1 MNTKLDHI
9 QERKLRE
16 ANARR
21 EHIIKVVKDL
31 IKKGGARAVS
41 IRKVADAVGFST
53 SVVYAL
59 FRDKATMITQAMDKD
74 LLELVRL
81 MREACGAGATPW
93 ERIKLAGRAY
103 VQFGMLHP
111 DEYALVF
118 MEQRPHAPV
127 GAAFVEHGNA
137 EQDPYAFA
145 CGLFAEL
152 AREGQVRGGEQ
163 AVHAMTQIFWQALH
177 GMVSL
182 HIVMGEGDDWTPHLE
197 LERHLEDVLEVVA
210 GGIRLRFAA

>member
-1 MNTKLDHI
+1 M
-9 QERKLRE
+9 QARKLRE
-16 ANARR
+16 AQARR
-21 EHIIKVVKDL
+21 EHLIQVVKDL

-41 IRKVADAVGFST
+41 IRKVADAAGFST

-59 FRDKATMITQAMDKD
+59 FRDKATLITQAMDQD

-81 MREACGAGATPW
+81 MRQACAASAEPW

-127 GAAFVEHGNA
+127 EAAIVEHGNA
-137 EQDPYAFA
+137 EQDPYAYA
-145 CGLFAEL
+145 YSLFAEL
-152 AREGQVRGGEQ
+152 AQSGQVRGGE
-163 AVHAMTQIFWQALH
+163 AALHAMTQIFWQALH

-182 HIVMGEGDDWTPHLE
+182 GIVMGEGDDWTPNLE
-197 LERHLEDVLEVVA
+197 SDGHLEDVLAVIA
-210 GGIRLRFAA
+210 TGIGARFAA